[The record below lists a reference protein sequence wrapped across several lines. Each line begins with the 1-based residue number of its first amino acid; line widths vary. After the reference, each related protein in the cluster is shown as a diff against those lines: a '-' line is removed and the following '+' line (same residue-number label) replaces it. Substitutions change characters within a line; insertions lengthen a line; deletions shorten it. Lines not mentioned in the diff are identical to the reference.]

1 MNRKKYLVKLFPL
14 DNFFFGGEHTF
25 GEGKKVDYFAKS
37 NLYPQQSALLG
48 MLRYQ
53 ILKKMNLLGPD
64 TDQTRV
70 KNCIGPE
77 SFKLY
82 NGNRLQCDRPDFSF
96 GRIKA
101 LSPLFLLDTK
111 PEKEELYFPMPLD
124 YGYRTP
130 FPSTESVRLC
140 LNGKKLD
147 ITTTH
152 ANESPMA
159 EQASTVCSSH
169 PASFSDTDVVGWR
182 TFDHKTYCNYACW
195 LGAGIDRPVKKT
207 GEIWL
212 PSTQIGITKRGDNES
227 DKDNFYKQTVFKLYN
242 GFCFAF
248 YTILEEEAGERL
260 LDNECFVFLGGE
272 RSVFLMKAVET
283 AWAAT
288 GCDEPEVGVTREL
301 LDAYPPVTGEKIV
314 LVSDAYI
321 ENMPELMQ
329 LCRFAWSDSVVFR
342 NIETSVGEN
351 RNYYAKPAK
360 SSKYVF
366 LKRGSVLYLPAGK
379 TGEAARLFDN
389 KYLQLAGYNIYI
401 KSNESSN

>member
-1 MNRKKYLVKLFPL
+1 MNRKKYLIKLFPL

-25 GEGKKVDYFAKS
+25 GEGQKANYFAKS

-53 ILKKMNLLGPD
+53 ILKKMNLLGPGA
-64 TDQTRV
+64 DQAQV
-70 KNCIGPE
+70 KAYIGPE
-77 SFKLY
+77 SLKLY
-82 NGNRLQCDRPDFSF
+82 NGGRLQCDRPDFLF

-111 PEKEELYFPMPLD
+111 PEKEEIYFPMPLD
-124 YGYRTP
+124 YGYQTP
-130 FPSTESVRLC
+130 FPPTESMRLC

-147 ITTTH
+147 ITAVPVSERYVAGKTPVTG
-152 ANESPMA
+152 SSC
-159 EQASTVCSSH
+159 STSSSG
-169 PASFSDTDVVGWR
+169 PDAVGLR
-182 TFDHKTYCNYACW
+182 AFDHKTYCNYDCW
-195 LGAGIDRPVKKT
+195 LGSGIGRPVKKT

-227 DKDNFYKQTVFKLYN
+227 DEDNFYKQTVFKLHA

-248 YTILEEEAGERL
+248 YTIFEEEAGEQL
-260 LDNECFVFLGGE
+260 LDQESFVFLGGQ
-272 RSVFLMKAVET
+272 RSVFLMKT
-283 AWAAT
+283 AEIT
-288 GCDEPEVGVTREL
+288 GSAIGCVEPEICVTREL
-301 LDAYPPVTGEKIV
+301 LDAYPPVSGEKIV
-314 LVSDAYI
+314 LAGDAYV

-342 NIETSVGEN
+342 NIETSVN
-351 RNYYAKPAK
+351 KNKNYYAKPAK

-366 LKRGSVLYLPAGK
+366 LKRGSVLYLQAGK
-379 TGEAARLFDN
+379 IEEAVRLLDN